1 VAIVQAAIPGASVT
15 RRPFAY
21 ATSFRI
27 EELDVTGPGV
37 TRSCFVAKHLGRGA
51 LSTQARWAK
60 SPDLVSSAREV
71 TVYRDLLSWAGLG
84 TPAFVGGSYDDRAGV
99 LVIERVD
106 GSPLT
111 EIGDFSAW
119 MAAATWL
126 ARMHTR
132 LGTLVEQVPK
142 CLIRYEE
149 PLLDTLARRGL
160 DLAARNRLGSTDDRK
175 SLGRK
180 LERALESFR
189 RRPAT
194 VVHGDLFPSN
204 VVVDGRRVAVVDW
217 ELAGVGPALRDLAT
231 LVSGRWTNARR
242 RALALAYRTEA
253 ALVGPVEDLE
263 TFEADLDLA
272 RLHLA
277 LCWLGSSPQWVPPVE
292 HRHDWFG
299 EARHLAW
306 RIERLAA

>member
-1 VAIVQAAIPGASVT
+1 
-15 RRPFAY
+15 
-21 ATSFRI
+21 
-27 EELDVTGPGV
+27 
-37 TRSCFVAKHLGRGA
+37 
-51 LSTQARWAK
+51 
-60 SPDLVSSAREV
+60 
-71 TVYRDLLSWAGLG
+71 
-84 TPAFVGGSYDDRAGV
+84 
-99 LVIERVD
+99 
-106 GSPLT
+106 
-111 EIGDFSAW
+111 
-119 MAAATWL
+119 
-126 ARMHTR
+126 
-132 LGTLVEQVPK
+132 
-142 CLIRYEE
+142 
-149 PLLDTLARRGL
+149 
-160 DLAARNRLGSTDDRK
+160 
-175 SLGRK
+175 

-204 VVVDGRRVAVVDW
+204 VLVDGCRVAVVDW

-277 LCWLGSSPQWVPPVE
+277 LCWLGSAPQWVPPVE
-292 HRHDWFG
+292 HRHDWFA